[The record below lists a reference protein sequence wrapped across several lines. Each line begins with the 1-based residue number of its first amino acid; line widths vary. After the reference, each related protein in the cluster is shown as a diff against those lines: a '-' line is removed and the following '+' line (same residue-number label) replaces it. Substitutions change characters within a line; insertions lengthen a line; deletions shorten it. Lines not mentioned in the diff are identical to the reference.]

1 MEGRK
6 QTYFFSIDSEIQIR
20 NISFHSK
27 KNMTFIIKMNYQRM
41 FDFMD
46 ELDCQYKKRDII
58 NTVNK
63 ENFPIIYYL
72 KDIKNVGMDINL
84 LLKFKDDSINN
95 NDFIIEGGF
104 MDYYD
109 FKDLEEKD
117 DVEFYLKYLFN
128 G

>member
-1 MEGRK
+1 
-6 QTYFFSIDSEIQIR
+6 
-20 NISFHSK
+20 
-27 KNMTFIIKMNYQRM
+27 
-41 FDFMD
+41 
-46 ELDCQYKKRDII
+46 
-58 NTVNK
+58 
-63 ENFPIIYYL
+63 
-72 KDIKNVGMDINL
+72 MDINL